1 MKVEEGDEFDDSEA
15 HEEMDMMIT
24 VTENLDDPEDSLR
37 NDDDDNEFDYLGG
50 MDNENFEEQICRELK
65 EMWVLEI
72 EPSESRNWMNI
83 GLGGEVRMKPRVEN
97 YARGTWMLSD
107 WVVNKINNSTTTKVG
122 HGKIMFCQC
131 VQTSWGVN
139 V

>member
-50 MDNENFEEQICRELK
+50 MENENFQEQVCRELK
-65 EMWVLEI
+65 EMCVLEI
-72 EPSESRNWMNI
+72 ELSESRTWMNI
-83 GLGGEVRMKPRVEN
+83 GFWVRSERSLELRIMAGELG
-97 YARGTWMLSD
+97 
-107 WVVNKINNSTTTKVG
+107 
-122 HGKIMFCQC
+122 C
-131 VQTSWGVN
+131 
-139 V
+139 